1 MYIDVIFIVLMS
13 FAFMKGMKKGFI
25 QSLFTFTGFFIG
37 IAAGIKLSAV
47 VGNYLASHASIN
59 ARWLPL
65 LSFIIVFALIVVAM
79 HYLGKFFQKTSEL
92 VMMGWLNKLTGVI
105 LYVLLYGLT
114 YSVVLF
120 YAKTLGVLS
129 APQIAASSFY
139 PYVAPVAPDVMN
151 AMGNIIP
158 FFKDLFSQLESFFSG
173 VSNKLQ

>member
-13 FAFMKGMKKGFI
+13 FAVMKGMKKGFL
-25 QSLFTFTGFFIG
+25 QSLFTFAGFFMG

-47 VGNYLASHASIN
+47 VGNYLSAHANIN
-59 ARWLPL
+59 GKWLPL
-65 LSFIIVFALIVVAM
+65 LSFIVVFAIVVVAM
-79 HYLGKFFQKTSEL
+79 HYMGKFFQKTTEM
-92 VMMGWLNKLTGVI
+92 VMLGWLNKLTGVI

-114 YSVVLF
+114 FSVILF

-129 APQIAASSFY
+129 PAQITASVFY

-151 AMGNIIP
+151 AMGKIIP
-158 FFKDLFSQLESFFSG
+158 FFKDLFSQLEHFFSG